1 MKGSMSTLN
10 ETNVRLFGA
19 AKSWI
24 EGEALRQLYATSKL
38 EGMRLAVGFPD
49 LHPGKGS
56 PVGAAFVTEGLIYP
70 YVIGGDIGCGM
81 ALFKTNLVQR
91 DIKPN
96 RWSELRYDL
105 EHPWQGDVSEVLA
118 AEELESTE
126 FNEALGTIGGG
137 NHFAE
142 LQRVEEVLD
151 ASAFKQF
158 GLGKQQLVVLVH
170 SGSRGLGESVLRA
183 YVDEHQANGSDV
195 HPPQYAIKSGSDS
208 GRAGVVFSG
217 ATSRHCYGGRAE
229 SFAAAAYLK
238 DHDIAVLWA
247 KANRALI
254 ARRFVQA
261 IGAEAECLWDGCH
274 NSINRRESEGEALWV
289 HRKGAVVTEGEA
301 VAIPGSR
308 GSLSYLVK
316 PIGDGESHAWS
327 LAHGAGRK
335 WARSETR
342 LRMRERFGMHQLTQT
357 PLGGRV
363 ICEQRELLYEE
374 APAGYKNIEDVVQD
388 LVDAGLISVI
398 ATFRP
403 LLTYKTRALRR

>member
-1 MKGSMSTLN
+1 MAAGLRLGKPLNQKNQSAPACMKGTMNTLK
-10 ETNVRLFGA
+10 ETNVRLFA
-19 AKSWI
+19 SAKSWI

-56 PVGAAFVTEGLIYP
+56 PVGAAFITEGLIYP
-70 YVIGGDIGCGM
+70 YLIGGDIGCGM
-81 ALFKTNLVQR
+81 ALFKADLVQR
-91 DIKPN
+91 DIKLN
-96 RWSELRYDL
+96 RWTELRFDL
-105 EHPWQGDVSEVLA
+105 EHPWEGDVGEVLA
-118 AEELESTE
+118 MADLESTE
-126 FNEALGTIGGG
+126 FDEALGTIGGG

-142 LQRVEEVLD
+142 LQRVEEILD
-151 ASAFKQF
+151 ASAFKRF

-170 SGSRGLGESVLRA
+170 SGSRGLGDSVLRA
-183 YVDEHQANGSDV
+183 YVDEHQANGSD
-195 HPPQYAIKSGSDS
+195 
-208 GRAGVVFSG
+208 
-217 ATSRHCYGGRAE
+217 AE

-238 DHDIAVLWA
+238 DHDIAVRWA
-247 KANRALI
+247 KTNRALI
-254 ARRFVQA
+254 ARRFVEA

-274 NSINRRESEGEALWV
+274 NSITRRESEGDTLWV
-289 HRKGAVVTEGEA
+289 HRKGAVVTEGEP
-301 VAIPGSR
+301 VVIPGSR

-316 PIGDGESHAWS
+316 PTADGESHAWS

-342 LRMRERFGMHQLTQT
+342 LRMRERFGKHQLTQT

-374 APAGYKNIEDVVQD
+374 APAAYKNIEDVVQD

>member
-1 MKGSMSTLN
+1 MKGSMNTLTG
-10 ETNVRLFGA
+10 TNVRLFA
-19 AKSWI
+19 SAKSWI
-24 EGEALRQLYATSKL
+24 DGEALRQLYATSKL

-70 YVIGGDIGCGM
+70 YLIGGDIGCGM
-81 ALFKTNLVQR
+81 ALFKTDLVQR
-91 DIKPN
+91 DIKLN
-96 RWSELRYDL
+96 RWAGLRFDL
-105 EHPWQGDVSEVLA
+105 EHPWEGDVGEVLA
-118 AEELESTE
+118 AAELESSE
-126 FNEALGTIGGG
+126 FDEALGTIGGG

-142 LQRVEEVLD
+142 LQRVEEILD
-151 ASAFKQF
+151 ASAFKRF

-170 SGSRGLGESVLRA
+170 SGSRGLGESVLRV
-183 YVDEHQANGSDV
+183 YVDEHQANGSD
-195 HPPQYAIKSGSDS
+195 
-208 GRAGVVFSG
+208 
-217 ATSRHCYGGRAE
+217 AE
-229 SFAAAAYLK
+229 SFAAATYLK
-238 DHDIAVLWA
+238 DHDIAVRWA

-254 ARRFVQA
+254 ARRFVDA

-274 NSINRRESEGEALWV
+274 NSITRRESEGDTLWV
-289 HRKGAVVTEGEA
+289 HRKGAVVTEGDP
-301 VAIPGSR
+301 VVIPGSR

-316 PIGDGESHAWS
+316 PTGDGESHAWS

-374 APAGYKNIEDVVQD
+374 APAAYKNIEDVVQD

>member
-1 MKGSMSTLN
+1 MNTLN
-10 ETNVRLFGA
+10 ETKVRLFA
-19 AKSWI
+19 SAKSWI
-24 EGEALRQLYATSKL
+24 EAEAVRQLYATSKL

-81 ALFKTNLVQR
+81 ALFKTDLVQR
-91 DIKPN
+91 DIKLN
-96 RWSELRYDL
+96 RWAGLRFDF
-105 EHPWQGDVSEVLA
+105 EHPWEGNVAEALA
-118 AEELESTE
+118 PAELESTE
-126 FNEALGTIGGG
+126 FDEALGTIGGG

-142 LQRVEEVLD
+142 LQRVQEVLD
-151 ASAFKQF
+151 ASEFKRF

-195 HPPQYAIKSGSDS
+195 
-208 GRAGVVFSG
+208 
-217 ATSRHCYGGRAE
+217 E

-238 DHDIAVLWA
+238 EHDIAVRWA
-247 KANRALI
+247 KVNRALI
-254 ARRFVQA
+254 ARRFVEA
-261 IGAEAECLWDGCH
+261 IGAKAECIWDGCH
-274 NSINRRESEGEALWV
+274 NSITLHESEGETLWV
-289 HRKGAVVTEGEA
+289 HRKGAVVSEGEA
-301 VAIPGSR
+301 VVIPGSR

-316 PIGDGESHAWS
+316 PTGDGESHAWS

-357 PLGGRV
+357 ALGGRV

-374 APAGYKNIEDVVQD
+374 APAAYKNIEDVVQD
-388 LVDAGLISVI
+388 LAEAGLVSVI

>member
-1 MKGSMSTLN
+1 MKGSMNTLTG
-10 ETNVRLFGA
+10 TNVRLFA
-19 AKSWI
+19 SAKSWI

-70 YVIGGDIGCGM
+70 YLIGGDIGCGM
-81 ALFKTNLVQR
+81 ALFKTDLVQR
-91 DIKPN
+91 DIKLN
-96 RWSELRYDL
+96 RWAGLRFDL
-105 EHPWQGDVSEVLA
+105 EHPWEGDVGEVLA
-118 AEELESTE
+118 AAELESSE
-126 FNEALGTIGGG
+126 FDEALGTIGGG

-142 LQRVEEVLD
+142 LQRVEEILD
-151 ASAFKQF
+151 ASAFKRF

-170 SGSRGLGESVLRA
+170 SGSRGLGESVLRV
-183 YVDEHQANGSDV
+183 YVDEHQANGSD
-195 HPPQYAIKSGSDS
+195 
-208 GRAGVVFSG
+208 
-217 ATSRHCYGGRAE
+217 AE
-229 SFAAAAYLK
+229 SFAAATYLK
-238 DHDIAVLWA
+238 DHDIAVRWA

-254 ARRFVQA
+254 ARRFVDA

-274 NSINRRESEGEALWV
+274 NSITRRESEGDTLWV
-289 HRKGAVVTEGEA
+289 HRKGAVVTEGDP
-301 VAIPGSR
+301 VVIPGSR

-316 PIGDGESHAWS
+316 PTGDGESHAWS

-374 APAGYKNIEDVVQD
+374 APAAYKNIEDVVQD